1 MAEGETTKPRLVQRL
16 EEQRDRHRAR
26 PFVIRMLYIVA
37 GFTLLGAG
45 VAMLVLP
52 GPAFIVIPIGLAL
65 LSLEFAWAEELLER
79 ALEKGEIAKQK
90 AAQTTKTQRIFTG
103 IAVALASAAV
113 IVWGIWGDIPFV
125 PV

>member
-1 MAEGETTKPRLVQRL
+1 MAEGETTKPRLVERL

-26 PFVIRMLYIVA
+26 PFVVRMLYIVA

-90 AAQTTKTQRIFTG
+90 AAHTTRTQRIFTAT
-103 IAVALASAAV
+103 AVALGSAAV
-113 IVWGIWGDIPFV
+113 IVWGIWGDIPIA